1 MTYEEAKIKAEEL
14 YASMDDDV
22 KDALYR
28 MIWKDHVME
37 DVEAQLE
44 QNSDASEK
52 LQALSE
58 DAYDSLV
65 SQVAERYVHGDY
77 DCNLD
82 YSSNI
87 DNLINEEC
95 RSLSEPEIER

>member
-1 MTYEEAKIKAEEL
+1 MTYEEAKTKAEEL

-28 MIWKDHVME
+28 MIWKDYVME

-52 LQALSE
+52 LQALPE
-58 DAYDSLV
+58 DVYDSLV

-82 YSSNI
+82 YWSNI

-95 RSLSEPEIER
+95 RSLPDPEIER